1 MRVIITNIVLLHVSN
16 LQLFSEQSTSSMTL
30 EYRLENQFYFARNK
44 NFGGNISLHQWEVIT
59 ITSS

>member
-1 MRVIITNIVLLHVSN
+1 MRVITTNIVLLHVFN

-30 EYRLENQFYFARNK
+30 EYRLVNQIYFARNK
-44 NFGGNISLHQWEVIT
+44 NFDGNISLHQWEVIT